1 MLFHSTRGKD
11 SNKDFASILM
21 QGLAD
26 DGGLFM
32 PDHWPQVDLDEIKSK
47 TSFVDIAK
55 CIVPLFTAS
64 SFSRDETIRILES
77 TWHDFE
83 HQDLIGIKNFHSVSI
98 LELFHG
104 PTAAFKDFGLQL
116 AAAFFNKVLE
126 SENKTA
132 IVLGATS
139 GDTGSAA
146 IDACKNYGRIKSF
159 IMLPNGNMSEVQR
172 RQMSTIKASN
182 VFALR
187 INGTFDDCQDLVK
200 HAFKKRDFLNNN
212 QYLLAV
218 NSINWTRI
226 VGQICYYFYAY
237 NQLHQKT
244 NLNFSIPTGNFG
256 NVFACYSAYK
266 MGLPIKKISVAVNEN
281 DILHRFFSD
290 NNYSKQFVHETI
302 SPSMDI
308 SVASNFERLVY
319 DLFLNRDSAKCFKM
333 FDNFPV
339 NPIEL
344 DPITWQ
350 KKDHLFSSSKV
361 NDLDTKKIIQETH
374 RSFNYILDPHTAVAA
389 VEAFDKSDE
398 NNHYVVLSTAHPAKF
413 PKIYEE
419 LDIEINSLPFALR
432 DLFKKR
438 SIFIHLMR
446 ITIKLLTLLIVI
458 TNFLIYEYSKD
469 T

>member
-11 SNKDFASILM
+11 TDKDFATILM

-32 PDHWPQVDLDEIKSK
+32 PDYWPQVDLDEIKSK
-47 TSFVDIAK
+47 KSFVEVAQ
-55 CIVPLFTAS
+55 CVVPLFTSS
-64 SFSRDETIRILES
+64 SFAHEETMRIVES

-83 HQDLIGIKNFHSVSI
+83 HKNLIGIKKLNSVSV

-126 SENKTA
+126 SEDKTA

-146 IDACKNYGRIKSF
+146 IDACKNYKRIKSF

-172 RQMSTIKASN
+172 RQMSTINASN

-200 HAFKKRDFLNNN
+200 LAFKKRDFLNPD

-226 VGQICYYFYAY
+226 IGQICYYFYAF
-237 NQLHQKT
+237 NQLHAKG

-256 NVFACYSAYK
+256 NVFACYSAHQ
-266 MGLPIKKISVAVNEN
+266 MGLPINKISVAVNNN
-281 DILHRFFSD
+281 DILHRFFSKND
-290 NNYSKQFVHETI
+290 YSKKSVHDTL

-319 DLFLNRDSAKCFKM
+319 DFFLERNAAECAAM
-333 FDNFPV
+333 FDNFPTSA
-339 NPIEL
+339 IALESE
-344 DPITWQ
+344 IWS
-350 KKDHLFSSSKV
+350 KKEKLFSSSKV
-361 NDLDTKKIIQETH
+361 NDHNTKTLIQDIFESH
-374 RSFNYILDPHTAVAA
+374 NYILDPHTAVAA
-389 VEAFDKSDE
+389 EEALKQSSDD
-398 NNHYVVLSTAHPAKF
+398 NHYVILSTAHPAKF
-413 PKIYEE
+413 PKVYEE
-419 LDIEINSLPFALR
+419 LGIDLTAIPEALNGLYAKDEYLHTFDANYDQIIN
-432 DLFKKR
+432 
-438 SIFIHLMR
+438 FI
-446 ITIKLLTLLIVI
+446 
-458 TNFLIYEYSKD
+458 NQNN
-469 T
+469 

>member
-1 MLFHSTRGKD
+1 MLFHSSRGKD
-11 SNKDFASILM
+11 PDKDFASILM

-55 CIVPLFTAS
+55 CIVPLFTSS
-64 SFSRDETIRILES
+64 SFSRDETINIVES

-83 HQDLIGIKNFHSVSI
+83 HQDLIGIKDFNSVSI

-116 AAAFFNKVLE
+116 AAAFFNQVLE
-126 SENKTA
+126 AENKTA

-187 INGTFDDCQDLVK
+187 IYGTFDDCQDLVK
-200 HAFKKRDFLNNN
+200 LAFKKRDFLNND

-226 VGQICYYFYAY
+226 IGQICYYFYAY
-237 NQLHQKT
+237 NQLHQKS

-256 NVFACYSAYK
+256 NVFACYSAHK
-266 MGLPIKKISVAVNEN
+266 MGLPINKISVAVNEN

-319 DLFLNRDSAKCFKM
+319 DLFLDRDSNKCSKM
-333 FDNFPV
+333 FDNFPA

-344 DPITWQ
+344 DPATWQ
-350 KKDHLFSSSKV
+350 KKDRLFSSSKV

-374 RSFNYILDPHTAVAA
+374 QLFDYILDPHTAVAA
-389 VEAFDKSDE
+389 IEAFNKSDE

-413 PKIYEE
+413 PKVYEE
-419 LDIEINSLPFALR
+419 LNIQIKSLPVALKG
-432 DLFKKR
+432 LFKKEEFLH
-438 SIFIHLMR
+438 SFDADYNQIVSFINH
-446 ITIKLLTLLIVI
+446 
-458 TNFLIYEYSKD
+458 NN
-469 T
+469 

>member
-1 MLFHSTRGKD
+1 MFFHSTRGKD
-11 SNKDFASILM
+11 KDKDFSSILM

-32 PDHWPQVDLDEIKSK
+32 PDYWPQIDLDEIKSQK
-47 TSFVDIAK
+47 SFVGVAK
-55 CIVPLFTAS
+55 CVVPLFTSS
-64 SFSRDETIRILES
+64 SFSHQETLNIVES

-83 HQDLIGIKNFHSVSI
+83 HKDLVGIKKLHNVSV

-146 IDACKNYGRIKSF
+146 IDACKNYNRIKSF
-159 IMLPNGNMSEVQR
+159 IMLPNGNMSEVQQ
-172 RQMSTIKASN
+172 RQMSTIKSSN

-200 HAFKKRDFLNNN
+200 LAFQKRDFLKTD

-226 VGQICYYFYAY
+226 IGQICYYFYAY
-237 NQLHQKT
+237 NQLFEKE

-256 NVFACYSAYK
+256 NVFACYSARK
-266 MGLPIKKISVAVNEN
+266 MGLPVNNISVAVNNN
-281 DILHRFFSD
+281 DILYRFFNEND
-290 NNYSKQFVHETI
+290 YSKQSVYETI

-308 SVASNFERLVY
+308 SVASNFERLIY
-319 DLFLNRDSAKCFKM
+319 DLFLDRDAVQCAAMFK
-333 FDNFPV
+333 NFP
-339 NPIEL
+339 IQAIKL
-344 DPITWQ
+344 DHSMW
-350 KKDHLFSSSKV
+350 KKKEGLFSSCKV
-361 NDLDTKKIIQETH
+361 NDLDTTKMIKRVFE
-374 RSFNYILDPHTAVAA
+374 SDSYLLDPHTAVAA
-389 VEAFDKSDE
+389 VQAFEQSDQ
-398 NNHYVVLSTAHPAKF
+398 NNHYVLLSTAHPAKF
-413 PKIYEE
+413 PKVYEE
-419 LDIEINSLPFALR
+419 LGIEINAMPLALR
-432 DLFKKR
+432 GLFEKEESLYNLDADYKK
-438 SIFIHLMR
+438 
-446 ITIKLLTLLIVI
+446 I
-458 TNFLIYEYSKD
+458 TNFINRNN
-469 T
+469 

>member
-55 CIVPLFTAS
+55 CIVPLYTSS

-83 HQDLIGIKNFHSVSI
+83 HQDLIGIKNFNSVSI

-281 DILHRFFSD
+281 DILHRFFCD

-319 DLFLNRDSAKCFKM
+319 DLFLNRDSSKCFKM
-333 FDNFPV
+333 FDNFPA

-432 DLFKKR
+432 DLFKKEEYLH
-438 SIFIHLMR
+438 SFDADYNQIANFINR
-446 ITIKLLTLLIVI
+446 
-458 TNFLIYEYSKD
+458 NN
-469 T
+469 

>member
-11 SNKDFASILM
+11 SDKDFASILM

-32 PDHWPQVDLDEIKSK
+32 PDHWPEVDLDEIKSK

-55 CIVPLFTAS
+55 CIVPLFTTS
-64 SFSRDETIRILES
+64 SFTHDETTSIVES

-83 HQDLIGIKNFHSVSI
+83 HKDLIGIRELDSVSI
-98 LELFHG
+98 IELFHG

-116 AAAFFNKVLE
+116 AAAFFNQVLE

-146 IDACKNYGRIKSF
+146 IDACKSYDRIKSF

-172 RQMSTIKASN
+172 RQMSTIKAAN
-182 VFALR
+182 VFTLR

-200 HAFKKRDFLNNN
+200 LAFKKRNFLKTD

-237 NQLHQKT
+237 NQLHKKG

-256 NVFACYSAYK
+256 NVFACYSAHK
-266 MGLPIKKISVAVNEN
+266 MGLPINKISVAVNNN
-281 DILHRFFSD
+281 DILHRFFSSND
-290 NNYSKQFVHETI
+290 YSKKLVHETI

-319 DLFLNRDSAKCFKM
+319 DFFLSRNSSKCAKM
-333 FDNFPV
+333 FDNFPMK
-339 NPIEL
+339 PIEL
-344 DPITWQ
+344 DVETWQ
-350 KKDHLFSSSKV
+350 RKDNLFLSSRV
-361 NDLDTKKIIQETH
+361 DDLETTKTIQEIYQA
-374 RSFNYILDPHTAVAA
+374 NGYILDPHTAVAA
-389 VEAFDKSDE
+389 VEAIKKSDSS
-398 NNHYVVLSTAHPAKF
+398 NHFVVLSTAHPAKF
-413 PKIYEE
+413 PKVYEE
-419 LDIEINSLPFALR
+419 LNIEINSLPAALSG
-432 DLFKKR
+432 LFKKEE
-438 SIFIHLMR
+438 HLHSFDADYNQV
-446 ITIKLLTLLIVI
+446 TNFIKL
-458 TNFLIYEYSKD
+458 NN
-469 T
+469 

>member
-11 SNKDFASILM
+11 TDKDFASILM

-32 PDHWPQVDLDEIKSK
+32 PDYWPQVDLDEIKSK

-55 CIVPLFTAS
+55 CIVPLFTSS
-64 SFSRDETIRILES
+64 SFSHEETTRMVES

-83 HQDLIGIKNFHSVSI
+83 HQDLIGIKEFNSVSI

-159 IMLPNGNMSEVQR
+159 ILLPNGNMSEVQR

-187 INGTFDDCQDLVK
+187 IDGTFDDCQDLVK
-200 HAFKKRDFLNNN
+200 LAFKKRDFLNND

-226 VGQICYYFYAY
+226 IGQICYYFYAF
-237 NQLHQKT
+237 NQLHQKS

-256 NVFACYSAYK
+256 NVFACYSAHK
-266 MGLPIKKISVAVNEN
+266 MGLPINNISVAVNEN

-319 DLFLNRDSAKCFKM
+319 DLFLDRDSARCSKM
-333 FDNFPV
+333 FDNFPT

-344 DPITWQ
+344 DSITWQ

-361 NDLDTKKIIQETH
+361 NDLDTKKIIQETYKL
-374 RSFNYILDPHTAVAA
+374 FNYILDPHTAVAA
-389 VEAFDKSDE
+389 VEAFNKSDE

-413 PKIYEE
+413 PQVYEE

-432 DLFKKR
+432 DLFKKEEYLH
-438 SIFIHLMR
+438 SFDADYNQIVNFINR
-446 ITIKLLTLLIVI
+446 
-458 TNFLIYEYSKD
+458 NN
-469 T
+469 

>member
-32 PDHWPQVDLDEIKSK
+32 PDHWPEIDLDEIKSK

-55 CIVPLFTAS
+55 CIVPLFTTS
-64 SFSRDETIRILES
+64 SFTYDETITIVES
-77 TWHDFE
+77 AWHDFE
-83 HQDLIGIKNFHSVSI
+83 HKDLIGIREFDSVSI

-146 IDACKNYGRIKSF
+146 IDACKSYDRIKSF

-172 RQMSTIKASN
+172 RQMSTIKAEN

-200 HAFKKRDFLNNN
+200 LAFKRRDFLKTD

-226 VGQICYYFYAY
+226 IGQICYYFYAY
-237 NQLHQKT
+237 NQLHKKG

-256 NVFACYSAYK
+256 NVFACYSAHK
-266 MGLPIKKISVAVNEN
+266 MGLPINKISVAVNDN
-281 DILHRFFSD
+281 DILHRFFSSND
-290 NNYSKQFVHETI
+290 YSKQLVHETI

-319 DLFLNRDSAKCFKM
+319 DFFLNRDSSKCAKM
-333 FDNFPV
+333 FDNFPIKA
-339 NPIEL
+339 IEL
-344 DPITWQ
+344 DVETWQ
-350 KKDHLFSSSKV
+350 RKDSLFSSSKV
-361 NDLDTKKIIQETH
+361 DDLETTKTIQEIYQAN
-374 RSFNYILDPHTAVAA
+374 SYILDPHTAVAA
-389 VEAFDKSDE
+389 VEAIKKSDSK
-398 NNHYVVLSTAHPAKF
+398 NHFVVLSTAHPAKF
-413 PKIYEE
+413 PKVYEE
-419 LDIEINSLPFALR
+419 LNIEINSLPAALSG
-432 DLFKKR
+432 LFEKEE
-438 SIFIHLMR
+438 HLHSFDADYNQV
-446 ITIKLLTLLIVI
+446 TDFIKL
-458 TNFLIYEYSKD
+458 NN
-469 T
+469 

>member
-1 MLFHSTRGKD
+1 
-11 SNKDFASILM
+11 M

-32 PDHWPQVDLDEIKSK
+32 PDYWPQVDLDEIQSQQ
-47 TSFVDIAK
+47 SFVGVAK
-55 CIVPLFTAS
+55 CVIPLFTSS
-64 SFSRDETIRILES
+64 SFSYQETLNIIES

-83 HQDLIGIKNFHSVSI
+83 HKDLVGIKNLHNVSV

-146 IDACKNYGRIKSF
+146 IDACKNYDRIKSF
-159 IMLPNGNMSEVQR
+159 IMLPNGNMSEVQQ
-172 RQMSTIKASN
+172 RQMSTIKSSN
-182 VFALR
+182 VFALK

-200 HAFKKRDFLNNN
+200 QAFQKRDFLSTS

-226 VGQICYYFYAY
+226 IGQICYYFYAY
-237 NQLHQKT
+237 NQLSEKG

-266 MGLPIKKISVAVNEN
+266 MGLPVDKICVAVNNN
-281 DILHRFFSD
+281 DILHRFFNEND
-290 NNYSKQFVHETI
+290 YSKQSVCETM

-308 SVASNFERLVY
+308 SVASNFERLIY
-319 DLFLNRDSAKCFKM
+319 DLFLDRDATQCAAM
-333 FDNFPV
+333 FENFPIK
-339 NPIEL
+339 PIEL
-344 DPITWQ
+344 DAYIW
-350 KKDHLFSSSKV
+350 KKKKNLFSSCMV
-361 NDLDTKKIIQETH
+361 NDLDTENMIKRTYQ
-374 RSFNYILDPHTAVAA
+374 SDSYLLDPHTAVAA
-389 VEAFDKSDE
+389 VEAFNNSDT
-398 NNHYVVLSTAHPAKF
+398 NNHYVLLSTAHPAKF
-413 PKIYEE
+413 PKVYEK
-419 LDIEINSLPFALR
+419 LNIKIESSPISLK
-432 DLFKKR
+432 DLFKKDEYLHTLDADYNKVTD
-438 SIFIHLMR
+438 F
-446 ITIKLLTLLIVI
+446 IKL
-458 TNFLIYEYSKD
+458 NN
-469 T
+469 

>member
-11 SNKDFASILM
+11 TDKDFASILM

-32 PDHWPQVDLDEIKSK
+32 PDYWPQVDLDEIKSK

-55 CIVPLFTAS
+55 CIVPLFTSS
-64 SFSRDETIRILES
+64 SFSHEETTSMVES

-83 HQDLIGIKNFHSVSI
+83 HQDLIGIKEFNSVSI

-146 IDACKNYGRIKSF
+146 IDACKNYDRIKSF
-159 IMLPNGNMSEVQR
+159 ILLPNGNMSEVQR

-182 VFALR
+182 IFALR
-187 INGTFDDCQDLVK
+187 IDGTFDDCQDLVK
-200 HAFKKRDFLNNN
+200 LAFKKRDFLNND

-226 VGQICYYFYAY
+226 IGQICYYFYAF
-237 NQLHQKT
+237 NQLHQKS

-256 NVFACYSAYK
+256 NVFACYSAHK
-266 MGLPIKKISVAVNEN
+266 MGLPINNISVAVNEN

-319 DLFLNRDSAKCFKM
+319 DLFLDRDSARCSKM
-333 FDNFPV
+333 FDNFPT

-344 DPITWQ
+344 DSITWQ

-361 NDLDTKKIIQETH
+361 NDLDTKKIIQETYKL
-374 RSFNYILDPHTAVAA
+374 FNYILDPHTAVAA
-389 VEAFDKSDE
+389 VEAFNKSDE

-413 PKIYEE
+413 PQVYEE

-432 DLFKKR
+432 DLFKKEEYLH
-438 SIFIHLMR
+438 SFDADYNQIVNFINR
-446 ITIKLLTLLIVI
+446 
-458 TNFLIYEYSKD
+458 NN
-469 T
+469 

>member
-11 SNKDFASILM
+11 SDKDFASILM
-21 QGLAD
+21 QGLAE

-32 PDHWPQVDLDEIKSK
+32 PDYWPQVDLEEIKSSK
-47 TSFVDIAK
+47 SFIDIAK
-55 CIVPLFTAS
+55 CIVPLFTSS
-64 SFSRDETIRILES
+64 SFSYDETISIVES

-83 HQDLIGIKNFHSVSI
+83 HQDLIGIKEFDSVAI

-116 AAAFFNKVLE
+116 AAAFFNQVLE

-146 IDACKNYGRIKSF
+146 IDACKNYDRIKSF

-172 RQMSTIKASN
+172 RQMSTIKAPN

-200 HAFKKRDFLNNN
+200 LAFKKRDFLNAD

-226 VGQICYYFYAY
+226 IGQICYYFYAY
-237 NQLHQKT
+237 NQLHQKGDI
-244 NLNFSIPTGNFG
+244 NFSIPTGNFG
-256 NVFACYSAYK
+256 NVFACYSAHK
-266 MGLPIKKISVAVNEN
+266 MGLPINKISVAVNNN
-281 DILHRFFSD
+281 DILHRFFSEND
-290 NNYSKQFVHETI
+290 YSKQFVHETI

-308 SVASNFERLVY
+308 SVASNFERLIY
-319 DLFLNRDSAKCFKM
+319 DFFLDRDSSRCAAM
-333 FDNFPV
+333 FDNFPI

-344 DPITWQ
+344 DSETWQ
-350 KKDHLFSSSKV
+350 KKENLFSSSKV
-361 NDLDTKKIIQETH
+361 NDSETKKIIQEIYQ
-374 RSFNYILDPHTAVAA
+374 SFGYILDPHTAVAA
-389 VEAFDKSDE
+389 AEALSKS
-398 NNHYVVLSTAHPAKF
+398 NQGNPYVVLSTAHPAKF

-419 LDIEINSLPFALR
+419 LGIEINLLPSALSGLFEKEESLHTF
-432 DLFKKR
+432 DVDYNQ
-438 SIFIHLMR
+438 IINFINLH
-446 ITIKLLTLLIVI
+446 
-458 TNFLIYEYSKD
+458 N
-469 T
+469 

>member
-11 SNKDFASILM
+11 SNKDFASVLM

-55 CIVPLFTAS
+55 CIVPLYTSS
-64 SFSRDETIRILES
+64 SFSRDETVRILES

-333 FDNFPV
+333 FDNFPA

-374 RSFNYILDPHTAVAA
+374 RSFNYILDPHTAVAV
-389 VEAFDKSDE
+389 VEAFDQSDE

-432 DLFKKR
+432 DLFKKEEYLH
-438 SIFIHLMR
+438 SFDVDYNQIANFIIR
-446 ITIKLLTLLIVI
+446 
-458 TNFLIYEYSKD
+458 NN
-469 T
+469 

>member
-11 SNKDFASILM
+11 PDKDFASILM
-21 QGLAD
+21 QGLAK

-32 PDHWPQVDLDEIKSK
+32 PDYWPQIDLDEIKSK
-47 TSFVDIAK
+47 TSFVEIAK
-55 CIVPLFTAS
+55 CVVPLFTSS
-64 SFSRDETIRILES
+64 SFSYDETISIVES

-83 HQDLIGIKNFHSVSI
+83 HQDLIGIREFNSVSI

-146 IDACKNYGRIKSF
+146 IDACKSYERIKSF

-172 RQMSTIKASN
+172 RQMSTIKSSN

-200 HAFKKRDFLNNN
+200 LAFKQRDFLKTD

-226 VGQICYYFYAY
+226 IGQICYYFYAY
-237 NQLHQKT
+237 NQLHQKG
-244 NLNFSIPTGNFG
+244 NLSFSIPTGNFG
-256 NVFACYSAYK
+256 NVFACYSAHK
-266 MGLPIKKISVAVNEN
+266 MGLPINKISVAVNDN
-281 DILHRFFSD
+281 DILHRFFSSND
-290 NNYSKQFVHETI
+290 YSKKLVHETI

-319 DLFLNRDSAKCFKM
+319 DFFLNRDSSKCAKM
-333 FDNFPV
+333 FDNFPIK
-339 NPIEL
+339 PIEL
-344 DPITWQ
+344 DVETWQ
-350 KKDHLFSSSKV
+350 RKDSLFSSSKV
-361 NDLDTKKIIQETH
+361 DDLETTKTIQEIYQV
-374 RSFNYILDPHTAVAA
+374 NGYILDPHTAVAA
-389 VEAFDKSDE
+389 VEAIKKSDSS
-398 NNHYVVLSTAHPAKF
+398 NHFVVLSTAHPAKF
-413 PKIYEE
+413 PKVYEE
-419 LDIEINSLPFALR
+419 LNIEINSLPAALSG
-432 DLFKKR
+432 LFKKEE
-438 SIFIHLMR
+438 HLHSFDADYNQV
-446 ITIKLLTLLIVI
+446 TDFIKL
-458 TNFLIYEYSKD
+458 NN
-469 T
+469 

>member
-11 SNKDFASILM
+11 PDKDFASILM
-21 QGLAD
+21 QGLAE

-32 PDHWPQVDLDEIKSK
+32 PDYWPQVDLDEIKSK
-47 TSFVDIAK
+47 TSFVEIAK
-55 CIVPLFTAS
+55 CVVPLFTSS
-64 SFSRDETIRILES
+64 SFSYDETISIVES

-83 HQDLIGIKNFHSVSI
+83 HQDLIGIREFNSVSI

-146 IDACKNYGRIKSF
+146 IDACKSYERIKSF

-172 RQMSTIKASN
+172 RQMSTIKSSN

-200 HAFKKRDFLNNN
+200 LAFKQRDFLKTD

-226 VGQICYYFYAY
+226 IGQICYYFYAY
-237 NQLHQKT
+237 NQLHQKG
-244 NLNFSIPTGNFG
+244 NLSFSIPTGNFG

-266 MGLPIKKISVAVNEN
+266 MGLPINKISVAVNDN
-281 DILHRFFSD
+281 DILHRFFSSND
-290 NNYSKQFVHETI
+290 YSKKLVHETI

-319 DLFLNRDSAKCFKM
+319 DFFLNRDSSKCAKM
-333 FDNFPV
+333 FDNFPIK
-339 NPIEL
+339 PIEL
-344 DPITWQ
+344 DVETWQ
-350 KKDHLFSSSKV
+350 RKDSLFSSSKV
-361 NDLDTKKIIQETH
+361 DDLETTKTIQETYKV
-374 RSFNYILDPHTAVAA
+374 NGYILDPHTAVAA
-389 VEAFDKSDE
+389 VEAIKKSDSS
-398 NNHYVVLSTAHPAKF
+398 NHFVVLSTAHPAKF
-413 PKIYEE
+413 PKVYEE
-419 LDIEINSLPFALR
+419 LNIEINSLPAALSG
-432 DLFKKR
+432 LFEKEE
-438 SIFIHLMR
+438 HLHSFDADYNQV
-446 ITIKLLTLLIVI
+446 TDFIKL
-458 TNFLIYEYSKD
+458 NN
-469 T
+469 

>member
-1 MLFHSTRGKD
+1 MLFHSSRGKD
-11 SNKDFASILM
+11 PDKDFASILM

-55 CIVPLFTAS
+55 CIVPLFTSS
-64 SFSRDETIRILES
+64 SFSRDETISIVES

-83 HQDLIGIKNFHSVSI
+83 HQDLIGIKDFNSVSI

-126 SENKTA
+126 AENKTA

-200 HAFKKRDFLNNN
+200 LAFKKRDFLNND

-226 VGQICYYFYAY
+226 IGQICYYFYAY
-237 NQLHQKT
+237 NQLHQKS

-256 NVFACYSAYK
+256 NVFACYSAHK
-266 MGLPIKKISVAVNEN
+266 MGLPINKISVAVNEN

-319 DLFLNRDSAKCFKM
+319 DLFLDRDSNKCSKM
-333 FDNFPV
+333 FDNFPA

-344 DPITWQ
+344 DPATWQ
-350 KKDHLFSSSKV
+350 KKDRLFSSSKV

-374 RSFNYILDPHTAVAA
+374 QLFDYILDPHTAVAA
-389 VEAFDKSDE
+389 IEAFNKSDE

-413 PKIYEE
+413 PKVYEE
-419 LDIEINSLPFALR
+419 LNIQIKSLPVALKG
-432 DLFKKR
+432 LFKKEEFLHAFDADYNQIV
-438 SIFIHLMR
+438 SFINH
-446 ITIKLLTLLIVI
+446 
-458 TNFLIYEYSKD
+458 NN
-469 T
+469 

>member
-11 SNKDFASILM
+11 TDKDFASILM

-32 PDHWPQVDLDEIKSK
+32 PDYWPQVDLDEIKSK

-55 CIVPLFTAS
+55 CIVPLFTSS
-64 SFSRDETIRILES
+64 SFSHEETTSMVES

-83 HQDLIGIKNFHSVSI
+83 HQDLIGIKEFNSVSI

-159 IMLPNGNMSEVQR
+159 ILLPNGNMSEVQR

-187 INGTFDDCQDLVK
+187 IDGTFDDCQDLVK
-200 HAFKKRDFLNNN
+200 LAFKKRDFLNND

-226 VGQICYYFYAY
+226 IGQICYYFYAF
-237 NQLHQKT
+237 NQLHQKS

-256 NVFACYSAYK
+256 NVFACYSAHK
-266 MGLPIKKISVAVNEN
+266 MGLPINKIYVAVNEN

-319 DLFLNRDSAKCFKM
+319 DLFLDRDSARCSKM
-333 FDNFPV
+333 FDNFPT

-361 NDLDTKKIIQETH
+361 NDLDTKKIIQETYKL
-374 RSFNYILDPHTAVAA
+374 FNYILDPHTAVAA
-389 VEAFDKSDE
+389 VEAFNKSDE

-413 PKIYEE
+413 PQVYEE

-432 DLFKKR
+432 DLFKKEEYLH
-438 SIFIHLMR
+438 SFDADYNQIVNFINR
-446 ITIKLLTLLIVI
+446 
-458 TNFLIYEYSKD
+458 NN
-469 T
+469 

>member
-11 SNKDFASILM
+11 TDKDFATILM

-32 PDHWPQVDLDEIKSK
+32 PDYWPQVDLDEIKSK
-47 TSFVDIAK
+47 TSFVEVAQ
-55 CIVPLFTAS
+55 CVVPLFTSS
-64 SFSRDETIRILES
+64 SFAHEETMRIVES

-83 HQDLIGIKNFHSVSI
+83 HKNLIGIKKLNSVSV

-126 SENKTA
+126 SEDKTA

-146 IDACKNYGRIKSF
+146 IDACKNYKRIKSF

-172 RQMSTIKASN
+172 RQMSTINASN

-200 HAFKKRDFLNNN
+200 LAFKKRDFLNPD

-226 VGQICYYFYAY
+226 IGQICYYFYAF
-237 NQLHQKT
+237 NQLHAKG

-256 NVFACYSAYK
+256 NVFACYSAHQ
-266 MGLPIKKISVAVNEN
+266 MGLPINKISVAVNNN
-281 DILHRFFSD
+281 DILHRFFSKND
-290 NNYSKQFVHETI
+290 YSKKSVHDTL

-319 DLFLNRDSAKCFKM
+319 DFFLERNAAECAAM
-333 FDNFPV
+333 FDNFPTSA
-339 NPIEL
+339 IALESE
-344 DPITWQ
+344 IWS
-350 KKDHLFSSSKV
+350 KKEKLFSSSKV
-361 NDLDTKKIIQETH
+361 NDQNTKTLIQDIFESH
-374 RSFNYILDPHTAVAA
+374 NYILDPHTAVAA
-389 VEAFDKSDE
+389 EEALKKSSDE
-398 NNHYVVLSTAHPAKF
+398 NHYVILSTAHHAKF
-413 PKIYEE
+413 PKVYEE
-419 LDIEINSLPFALR
+419 LGIDLTAIPEALNGLYAKDEYLHTFDANYDQIIDFINQ
-432 DLFKKR
+432 
-438 SIFIHLMR
+438 
-446 ITIKLLTLLIVI
+446 
-458 TNFLIYEYSKD
+458 NN
-469 T
+469 

>member
-11 SNKDFASILM
+11 SNKDFASVLM

-432 DLFKKR
+432 DLFKKEEYLH
-438 SIFIHLMR
+438 SFDADYNQIANFINR
-446 ITIKLLTLLIVI
+446 
-458 TNFLIYEYSKD
+458 NN
-469 T
+469 

>member
-11 SNKDFASILM
+11 SDKDFASILM
-21 QGLAD
+21 QGLAK

-32 PDHWPQVDLDEIKSK
+32 PDYWPQIDLDEIKSK
-47 TSFVDIAK
+47 TSFVEIAK
-55 CIVPLFTAS
+55 CVVPLFTSS
-64 SFSRDETIRILES
+64 SFSYDETISIVES

-83 HQDLIGIKNFHSVSI
+83 HQDLIGIREFNSVSI

-146 IDACKNYGRIKSF
+146 IDACKSYERIKSF

-172 RQMSTIKASN
+172 RQMSTIKSSN

-200 HAFKKRDFLNNN
+200 LAFKQRDFLKTD

-226 VGQICYYFYAY
+226 IGQICYYFYAY
-237 NQLHQKT
+237 NQLHQKG
-244 NLNFSIPTGNFG
+244 NLSFSIPTGNFG
-256 NVFACYSAYK
+256 NVFACYSAHK
-266 MGLPIKKISVAVNEN
+266 MGLPINKISVAVNDN
-281 DILHRFFSD
+281 DILHRFFSSND
-290 NNYSKQFVHETI
+290 YSKKLVHETI

-319 DLFLNRDSAKCFKM
+319 DFFLNRDSSKCAKM
-333 FDNFPV
+333 FDNFPIK
-339 NPIEL
+339 PIEL
-344 DPITWQ
+344 DVETWQ
-350 KKDHLFSSSKV
+350 RKDSLFSSSKV
-361 NDLDTKKIIQETH
+361 DDLETTKTIQEIYQ
-374 RSFNYILDPHTAVAA
+374 SFGYILDPHTAVAA
-389 VEAFDKSDE
+389 VEAIKKSDSS
-398 NNHYVVLSTAHPAKF
+398 NHFVVLSTAHPAKF
-413 PKIYEE
+413 PKVYEE
-419 LDIEINSLPFALR
+419 LNIQINSLPAALSG
-432 DLFKKR
+432 LFKKEE
-438 SIFIHLMR
+438 HLHSFDADYNQV
-446 ITIKLLTLLIVI
+446 TDFIKL
-458 TNFLIYEYSKD
+458 NN
-469 T
+469 

>member
-11 SNKDFASILM
+11 PNKDFASILM

-32 PDHWPQVDLDEIKSK
+32 PDYWPQVDLDEIKSK

-55 CIVPLFTAS
+55 CIVPLFTSS
-64 SFSRDETIRILES
+64 SFSHEETTSMVES

-83 HQDLIGIKNFHSVSI
+83 HQDLIGIKEFNSVSI

-159 IMLPNGNMSEVQR
+159 ILLPNGNMSEVQR

-187 INGTFDDCQDLVK
+187 IDGTFDDCQDLVK
-200 HAFKKRDFLNNN
+200 LAFKKRDFLNND

-226 VGQICYYFYAY
+226 IGQICYYFYAF
-237 NQLHQKT
+237 NQLHQKS

-256 NVFACYSAYK
+256 NVFACYSAHK
-266 MGLPIKKISVAVNEN
+266 MGLPINKISVAVNEN
-281 DILHRFFSD
+281 DILHRFFSN
-290 NNYSKQFVHETI
+290 NNYSKQAVHETI

-333 FDNFPV
+333 FDNFPA

-361 NDLDTKKIIQETH
+361 NDLDTKKIIQETYKL
-374 RSFNYILDPHTAVAA
+374 FNYILDPHTAVAA
-389 VEAFDKSDE
+389 VEAFNKSDE

-413 PKIYEE
+413 PQVYEE

-432 DLFKKR
+432 DLFKKEEYLH
-438 SIFIHLMR
+438 SFDADYNQIVNFINR
-446 ITIKLLTLLIVI
+446 
-458 TNFLIYEYSKD
+458 NN
-469 T
+469 

>member
-1 MLFHSTRGKD
+1 MLYHSTRGKD
-11 SNKDFASILM
+11 SDKDFASILM

-32 PDHWPQVDLDEIKSK
+32 PDQWPQVDLDEIKSK

-55 CIVPLFTAS
+55 CIVPLFTSS
-64 SFSRDETIRILES
+64 SFSRDETISIVES

-83 HQDLIGIKNFHSVSI
+83 HQDLIGIKDFNSVSI

-172 RQMSTIKASN
+172 RQMSTIEASN

-187 INGTFDDCQDLVK
+187 IDGTFDDCQDLVK
-200 HAFKKRDFLNNN
+200 LAFKNRDFLNND

-226 VGQICYYFYAY
+226 IGQICYYFYAY
-237 NQLHQKT
+237 NQLHQKS

-256 NVFACYSAYK
+256 NVFACYSAHK
-266 MGLPIKKISVAVNEN
+266 MGLPMNKIAVAVNEN
-281 DILHRFFSD
+281 DILHRFFSN

-319 DLFLNRDSAKCFKM
+319 DLFLDRDSNKCSKM
-333 FDNFPV
+333 FDNFPA

-344 DPITWQ
+344 DPVTWQ
-350 KKDHLFSSSKV
+350 KKDRLFSSSKV

-374 RSFNYILDPHTAVAA
+374 QLFDYILDPHTAVAA
-389 VEAFDKSDE
+389 VEAFNKSDQ

-413 PKIYEE
+413 PSVYEE
-419 LDIEINSLPFALR
+419 LNIQIKSLPSALR
-432 DLFKKR
+432 GLFKKDEFLH
-438 SIFIHLMR
+438 SFDADYSQIVSFIHH
-446 ITIKLLTLLIVI
+446 
-458 TNFLIYEYSKD
+458 NN
-469 T
+469 

>member
-1 MLFHSTRGKD
+1 MLFHSSRGKD
-11 SNKDFASILM
+11 PDKDFASILM

-55 CIVPLFTAS
+55 CIVPLFTSS
-64 SFSRDETIRILES
+64 SFSRDETISIVES

-83 HQDLIGIKNFHSVSI
+83 HQDLIGIKDFNSVSI

-116 AAAFFNKVLE
+116 AAAFFNQVLE
-126 SENKTA
+126 AENKTA

-200 HAFKKRDFLNNN
+200 LAFKKRDFLNND

-226 VGQICYYFYAY
+226 IGQICYYFYAY
-237 NQLHQKT
+237 NQLHQKS

-256 NVFACYSAYK
+256 NVFACYSAHK
-266 MGLPIKKISVAVNEN
+266 MGLPINKISVAVNEN

-319 DLFLNRDSAKCFKM
+319 DLFLDRDSNKCSKM
-333 FDNFPV
+333 FDNFPA

-344 DPITWQ
+344 DPATWQ
-350 KKDHLFSSSKV
+350 KKDRLFSSSKV

-374 RSFNYILDPHTAVAA
+374 QLFDYILDPHTAVAA
-389 VEAFDKSDE
+389 IEAFNKSDE

-413 PKIYEE
+413 PKVYEE
-419 LDIEINSLPFALR
+419 LNIQIKSLPFALKG
-432 DLFKKR
+432 LFKKEEFLH
-438 SIFIHLMR
+438 SFDADYNQIVSFINH
-446 ITIKLLTLLIVI
+446 
-458 TNFLIYEYSKD
+458 NN
-469 T
+469 

>member
-11 SNKDFASILM
+11 SDKDFASILM
-21 QGLAD
+21 QGLAR

-32 PDHWPQVDLDEIKSK
+32 PDYWPQVDLDEIKSK
-47 TSFVDIAK
+47 TSFVEIAK
-55 CIVPLFTAS
+55 CVVPLFTSS
-64 SFSRDETIRILES
+64 SFSYDETISIVES

-83 HQDLIGIKNFHSVSI
+83 HQDLIGIREFNSVSI

-146 IDACKNYGRIKSF
+146 IDACKSYERIKSF

-172 RQMSTIKASN
+172 RQMSTIKSSN

-200 HAFKKRDFLNNN
+200 LAFKQRDFLKTD

-226 VGQICYYFYAY
+226 IGQICYYFYAY
-237 NQLHQKT
+237 NQLHQKG
-244 NLNFSIPTGNFG
+244 NLSFSIPTGNFG
-256 NVFACYSAYK
+256 NVFACYSAHK
-266 MGLPIKKISVAVNEN
+266 MGLPINKISVAVNDN
-281 DILHRFFSD
+281 DILHRFFSSND
-290 NNYSKQFVHETI
+290 YSKKLVHETI

-319 DLFLNRDSAKCFKM
+319 DFFLNRDSSKCAKM
-333 FDNFPV
+333 FDNFPIK
-339 NPIEL
+339 PIEL
-344 DPITWQ
+344 DVETWQ
-350 KKDHLFSSSKV
+350 RKDSLFSSSKV
-361 NDLDTKKIIQETH
+361 NDLETTKTIQEIYQV
-374 RSFNYILDPHTAVAA
+374 NGYILDPHTAVAA
-389 VEAFDKSDE
+389 VEAIKKSDSS
-398 NNHYVVLSTAHPAKF
+398 NHFVVLSTAHPAKF
-413 PKIYEE
+413 PKVYEE
-419 LDIEINSLPFALR
+419 LNIEINSLPAALSG
-432 DLFKKR
+432 LFKKEE
-438 SIFIHLMR
+438 HLHSFDADYNQV
-446 ITIKLLTLLIVI
+446 TDFIKL
-458 TNFLIYEYSKD
+458 NN
-469 T
+469 

>member
-11 SNKDFASILM
+11 SDKDFASILM
-21 QGLAD
+21 QGLAE

-32 PDHWPQVDLDEIKSK
+32 PDYWPHVDLEEIKSSK
-47 TSFVDIAK
+47 SFIDIAK
-55 CIVPLFTAS
+55 CIVPLFTSS
-64 SFSRDETIRILES
+64 SFSYDETISIVES

-83 HQDLIGIKNFHSVSI
+83 HQDLIGIKEFDSVAI

-116 AAAFFNKVLE
+116 AAAFFNQVLD

-146 IDACKNYGRIKSF
+146 IDACKNYDRIKSF

-172 RQMSTIKASN
+172 RQMSTIKAPN

-200 HAFKKRDFLNNN
+200 LAFKKRDFLNAD

-226 VGQICYYFYAY
+226 IGQICYYFYAY
-237 NQLHQKT
+237 NQLHQKG
-244 NLNFSIPTGNFG
+244 NINFSIPTGNFG
-256 NVFACYSAYK
+256 NVFACYSAHK
-266 MGLPIKKISVAVNEN
+266 MGLPINKISVAVNNN

-290 NNYSKQFVHETI
+290 NDYSKQFVHETI

-308 SVASNFERLVY
+308 SVASNFERLIY
-319 DLFLNRDSAKCFKM
+319 DFFLDRNSSKCAAM
-333 FDNFPV
+333 FDNFPI
-339 NPIEL
+339 NSIEL
-344 DPITWQ
+344 DSKTWQ
-350 KKDHLFSSSKV
+350 
-361 NDLDTKKIIQETH
+361 
-374 RSFNYILDPHTAVAA
+374 
-389 VEAFDKSDE
+389 AFLRWSQ
-398 NNHYVVLSTAHPAKF
+398 AHIVSLKCIRVPLRCSRAPA
-413 PKIYEE
+413 P
-419 LDIEINSLPFALR
+419 P
-432 DLFKKR
+432 
-438 SIFIHLMR
+438 
-446 ITIKLLTLLIVI
+446 
-458 TNFLIYEYSKD
+458 
-469 T
+469 

>member
-1 MLFHSTRGKD
+1 MLFHSTRGGDKD
-11 SNKDFASILM
+11 KDFASILM
-21 QGLAD
+21 QGLAS

-32 PDHWPQVDLDEIKSK
+32 PNHWPQADIGNIKRAK
-47 TSFVDIAK
+47 SFIEIAK
-55 CIVPLFTAS
+55 EVVPLYTSS
-64 SFSRDETIRILES
+64 SFTKDETIEIVEN

-83 HQDLIGIKNFHSVSI
+83 HQDLVGIQAIENISV

-126 SENKTA
+126 KEDKTA

-146 IDACKNYGRIKSF
+146 IDACRAYARIKSF

-172 RQMSTIKASN
+172 RQMSTIEADN

-200 HAFKKRDFLNNN
+200 QAFIQRDFLKPD

-237 NQLHQKT
+237 NRLVNHEK
-244 NLNFSIPTGNFG
+244 LNFSIPTGNFG
-256 NVFACYSAYK
+256 NVFACYSAFK
-266 MGLPIKKISVAVNEN
+266 MGLPIKTISVAVNDN
-281 DILHRFFSD
+281 DILHRFFASND
-290 NNYSKQFVHETI
+290 YSKKQVHETI

-319 DLFLNRDSAKCFKM
+319 DFFLDRSTAKCAELFN
-333 FDNFPV
+333 NFP
-339 NPIEL
+339 NQGIEL
-344 DPITWQ
+344 DEAIWN
-350 KKDHLFSSSKV
+350 KKNDLFSSSSV
-361 NDLDTKKIIQETH
+361 DDAATQAIIQSINNEH
-374 RSFNYILDPHTAVAA
+374 RYLLDPHTAVAMQ
-389 VEAFDKSDE
+389 EAIEASSSTD
-398 NNHYVVLSTAHPAKF
+398 HYVVLATAHPAKF
-413 PKIYEE
+413 PDIYKKAAIDLSETPRALKGLYDKTE
-419 LDIEINSLPFALR
+419 HLHHFEANYDEITSFINSR
-432 DLFKKR
+432 
-438 SIFIHLMR
+438 
-446 ITIKLLTLLIVI
+446 
-458 TNFLIYEYSKD
+458 N
-469 T
+469 

>member
-11 SNKDFASILM
+11 SDKDFASILM

-32 PDHWPQVDLDEIKSK
+32 PDHWPEVDLDEIKSK

-55 CIVPLFTAS
+55 CIVPLFTTS
-64 SFSRDETIRILES
+64 SFTHDETTSIVES

-83 HQDLIGIKNFHSVSI
+83 HKDLIGIRELDSVSI
-98 LELFHG
+98 IELFHG

-116 AAAFFNKVLE
+116 AAAFFNQVLE

-146 IDACKNYGRIKSF
+146 IDACKSYGRIKSF

-172 RQMSTIKASN
+172 RQMSTIKAAN
-182 VFALR
+182 VFTLR

-200 HAFKKRDFLNNN
+200 LAFKKRNFLKTD

-237 NQLHQKT
+237 NQLHKKG

-256 NVFACYSAYK
+256 NVFACYSAHK
-266 MGLPIKKISVAVNEN
+266 MGLPINKISVAVNNN
-281 DILHRFFSD
+281 DILHRFFSSND
-290 NNYSKQFVHETI
+290 YSKQLVHETI

-319 DLFLNRDSAKCFKM
+319 DFFLSRNSSKCAKM
-333 FDNFPV
+333 FDNFPMK
-339 NPIEL
+339 PIEL
-344 DPITWQ
+344 DVETWQ
-350 KKDHLFSSSKV
+350 RKDNLFLSSRV
-361 NDLDTKKIIQETH
+361 DDLETTKTIQEIYQA
-374 RSFNYILDPHTAVAA
+374 NGYILDPHTAVAA
-389 VEAFDKSDE
+389 VEAIKKSDSS
-398 NNHYVVLSTAHPAKF
+398 NHFVVLSTAHPAKF
-413 PKIYEE
+413 PKVYEE
-419 LDIEINSLPFALR
+419 LNIEINSLPAALSG
-432 DLFKKR
+432 LFKKEE
-438 SIFIHLMR
+438 HLHSFDADYNQV
-446 ITIKLLTLLIVI
+446 TNFIKL
-458 TNFLIYEYSKD
+458 NN
-469 T
+469 

>member
-1 MLFHSTRGKD
+1 MLFHSSRGKD
-11 SNKDFASILM
+11 PDKDFASILM

-55 CIVPLFTAS
+55 CIVPLFTSS
-64 SFSRDETIRILES
+64 SFSRDETISIVES

-83 HQDLIGIKNFHSVSI
+83 HQDLIGIKDFNSVSI

-116 AAAFFNKVLE
+116 AAAFFNQVLE
-126 SENKTA
+126 AENKTA

-200 HAFKKRDFLNNN
+200 LAFKKRDFLNND

-226 VGQICYYFYAY
+226 IGQICYYFYAY
-237 NQLHQKT
+237 NQLHQKS

-256 NVFACYSAYK
+256 NVFACYSAHK
-266 MGLPIKKISVAVNEN
+266 MGLPINKISVAVNEN

-319 DLFLNRDSAKCFKM
+319 DLFLDRDSNKCSKM
-333 FDNFPV
+333 FDNFPA

-344 DPITWQ
+344 DPVTWQ
-350 KKDHLFSSSKV
+350 KKDRLFSSSKV

-374 RSFNYILDPHTAVAA
+374 QLFDYILDPHTAVAA
-389 VEAFDKSDE
+389 IEAFNKSDK

-413 PKIYEE
+413 PKVYEE
-419 LDIEINSLPFALR
+419 LNIQIKSLPFALKG
-432 DLFKKR
+432 LFKKEEFLH
-438 SIFIHLMR
+438 SFDADYNQIVSFINH
-446 ITIKLLTLLIVI
+446 
-458 TNFLIYEYSKD
+458 NN
-469 T
+469 

>member
-32 PDHWPQVDLDEIKSK
+32 PDFWPEVDLDEIKSK

-55 CIVPLFTAS
+55 CIVPLFTTS
-64 SFSRDETIRILES
+64 SFTHDETSSIVES
-77 TWHDFE
+77 AWHDFE
-83 HQDLIGIKNFHSVSI
+83 HKDLIGIREFDSVSI

-146 IDACKNYGRIKSF
+146 IDACKTYDRIKSF

-172 RQMSTIKASN
+172 RQMSTIKAAN
-182 VFALR
+182 VFTLR

-200 HAFKKRDFLNNN
+200 LAFKKRDFLKTN

-237 NQLHQKT
+237 NQLHKKG

-256 NVFACYSAYK
+256 NVFACYSAHK
-266 MGLPIKKISVAVNEN
+266 MGLPISKISVAVNNN
-281 DILHRFFSD
+281 DILHRFFSSND
-290 NNYSKQFVHETI
+290 YSKQLVHETI

-319 DLFLNRDSAKCFKM
+319 DFFLNRDSSKCAKM
-333 FDNFPV
+333 FDNFPIK
-339 NPIEL
+339 PIEL
-344 DPITWQ
+344 DLETWQ
-350 KKDHLFSSSKV
+350 RKDSLFSSSKV
-361 NDLDTKKIIQETH
+361 DDLETTNTIQETYQA
-374 RSFNYILDPHTAVAA
+374 SGYILDPHTAVAA
-389 VEAFDKSDE
+389 VEAIKKSDSS
-398 NNHYVVLSTAHPAKF
+398 NHFVVLSTAHPAKF
-413 PKIYEE
+413 PKVYEE
-419 LDIEINSLPFALR
+419 LNIEINSLPAALSG
-432 DLFKKR
+432 LFKKEEYLH
-438 SIFIHLMR
+438 SFDSDYNQV
-446 ITIKLLTLLIVI
+446 TDFIKL
-458 TNFLIYEYSKD
+458 NN
-469 T
+469 

>member
-11 SNKDFASILM
+11 SDKDFASILM
-21 QGLAD
+21 QGLAE

-32 PDHWPQVDLDEIKSK
+32 PDYWPQVDLDEIKSK
-47 TSFVDIAK
+47 TSFVEIAK
-55 CIVPLFTAS
+55 CVVPLFTSS
-64 SFSRDETIRILES
+64 SFSYDETISIVES

-83 HQDLIGIKNFHSVSI
+83 HQDLIGIREFNSVSI

-146 IDACKNYGRIKSF
+146 IDACKSYERIKSF

-172 RQMSTIKASN
+172 RQMSTIKSSN

-200 HAFKKRDFLNNN
+200 LAFKQRDFLKTD

-226 VGQICYYFYAY
+226 IGQICYYFFAY
-237 NQLHQKT
+237 NQLHQKG
-244 NLNFSIPTGNFG
+244 NLSFSIPTGNFG
-256 NVFACYSAYK
+256 NVFACYSAHK
-266 MGLPIKKISVAVNEN
+266 MGLPINKISVAVNDN
-281 DILHRFFSD
+281 DILHRFFSSND
-290 NNYSKQFVHETI
+290 YSKKLVHETI

-319 DLFLNRDSAKCFKM
+319 DFFLNRDSSKCAKM
-333 FDNFPV
+333 FDNFPIK
-339 NPIEL
+339 PIEL
-344 DPITWQ
+344 DVETWQ
-350 KKDHLFSSSKV
+350 SKDSLFSSSKV
-361 NDLDTKKIIQETH
+361 DDLETTKTIQEIYQV
-374 RSFNYILDPHTAVAA
+374 NGYILDPHTAVAA
-389 VEAFDKSDE
+389 VEAIKKSDSS
-398 NNHYVVLSTAHPAKF
+398 NHFVVLSTAHPAKF
-413 PKIYEE
+413 PKVYEE
-419 LDIEINSLPFALR
+419 LNIEINSLPAAFSG
-432 DLFKKR
+432 LFKKEEYLY
-438 SIFIHLMR
+438 SFDADYNQV
-446 ITIKLLTLLIVI
+446 TDFIKL
-458 TNFLIYEYSKD
+458 NN
-469 T
+469 

>member
-1 MLFHSTRGKD
+1 MLFHSSRGND
-11 SNKDFASILM
+11 PDKDFASILM

-55 CIVPLFTAS
+55 CIVPLFTSS
-64 SFSRDETIRILES
+64 SFSRDETINIVES

-83 HQDLIGIKNFHSVSI
+83 HQDLIGIKDFNSVSI

-116 AAAFFNKVLE
+116 AAAFFNQVLE
-126 SENKTA
+126 AENKTA

-200 HAFKKRDFLNNN
+200 LAFKKRDFLNND

-226 VGQICYYFYAY
+226 IGQICYYFYAY
-237 NQLHQKT
+237 NQLHQKS

-256 NVFACYSAYK
+256 NVFACYSAHK
-266 MGLPIKKISVAVNEN
+266 MGLPINKISVAVNEN

-319 DLFLNRDSAKCFKM
+319 DLFLDRDSNKCSKM
-333 FDNFPV
+333 FDNFPA

-344 DPITWQ
+344 DPATWQ
-350 KKDHLFSSSKV
+350 KKDRLFSSSKV

-374 RSFNYILDPHTAVAA
+374 QLFDYILDPHTAVAA
-389 VEAFDKSDE
+389 IEAFNKSDE

-413 PKIYEE
+413 PKVYEE
-419 LDIEINSLPFALR
+419 LNIQIKSLPVALKG
-432 DLFKKR
+432 LFKKEEFLH
-438 SIFIHLMR
+438 SFDADYNQIVSFINH
-446 ITIKLLTLLIVI
+446 
-458 TNFLIYEYSKD
+458 NN
-469 T
+469 